1 MCLCAFCLKG
11 VIPDMIYTVLG
22 RTLNPTHHSLT
33 QTFMLSHI
41 QGNNTV
47 LFVTV
52 YKKKYFVSKSGL
64 GSDQI

>member
-1 MCLCAFCLKG
+1 
-11 VIPDMIYTVLG
+11 MIYTVLG